1 MGILQSSGST
11 VVILL
16 DLFVILEF
24 LDPPVSETELSS
36 LAGLDPTEQ
45 TVHYT
50 SAKNRTVWFG
60 KLEHPGFL
68 ENRIFLDLLK
78 NLMIATSNH
87 SPLYFHP

>member
-24 LDPPVSETELSS
+24 LDPPVSETELFS

-45 TVHYT
+45 IAHYT
-50 SAKNRTVWFG
+50 SAKNRTV
-60 KLEHPGFL
+60 
-68 ENRIFLDLLK
+68 
-78 NLMIATSNH
+78 
-87 SPLYFHP
+87 